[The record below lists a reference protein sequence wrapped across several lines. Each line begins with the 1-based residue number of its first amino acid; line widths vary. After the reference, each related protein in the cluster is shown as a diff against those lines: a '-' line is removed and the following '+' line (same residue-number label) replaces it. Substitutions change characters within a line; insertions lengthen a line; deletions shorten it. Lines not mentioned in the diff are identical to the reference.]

1 MHFIIRNY
9 WKYQYHYFYF
19 YSTSQYNCHCCIFPT
34 MSCKKMAI
42 YYVLYYIPID
52 RRDVSSLDFAVVLNR
67 TLTIYSPFLS
77 LFNFLNNSIQF
88 IFLLQL
94 WDPLYDFEEDNPVL
108 LLKQK
113 NFLKNYIIL
122 TWNFS
127 VVWNHPCT
135 ILHHS
140 NACPIT

>member
-1 MHFIIRNY
+1 
-9 WKYQYHYFYF
+9 
-19 YSTSQYNCHCCIFPT
+19 

-94 WDPLYDFEEDNPVL
+94 LDPLYHSEEDNPLNQNLQNSSAFNKV
-108 LLKQK
+108 
-113 NFLKNYIIL
+113 NFCHVPLFRGLSSSRRYSGSHN
-122 TWNFS
+122 
-127 VVWNHPCT
+127 
-135 ILHHS
+135 
-140 NACPIT
+140 